1 MRPRPFWTPAR
12 VAGGLALLAL
22 LAVGGLAWVSV
33 AAWKAE
39 AGEWHAAERADTIN
53 RERLALW
60 RLDSAM
66 LAPLGIENNRA
77 YSQYSALAAPAA
89 VVLDDAGLPKG
100 DTGRV
105 PSPLL
110 SADLPSWMLLH
121 FELDAIQGW
130 RSPQVL
136 HPSLMNA
143 LAAEP
148 LSLPMVNCT
157 LERRERLNELRRRFP
172 VSQLARELGE
182 WAQSDSDRP
191 AVVVAVPWADEPALE
206 KYPPL
211 RTESESS
218 PNGSNFD
225 GGSGRP
231 YGFSY
236 SQANRFPI
244 FERTETKND
253 PMPESRASETRPLP
267 TSDPSA
273 EAIPV
278 PVEAGRNSPEP
289 QLSSEAKARKSA
301 ADQVFAS
308 RGGYEA
314 PVNGSRNPGPL
325 IPREET
331 LKAKAPEAPQP
342 VARAK
347 PERGA
352 NEADPKSGDAFA
364 ATNAWAEKLAK
375 SIQDRSKSEV
385 DTPSKSRG
393 EKSNDSV
400 RAKGLFPRDGRI
412 ALAKSA
418 TDSDPDGLSKS
429 PPVIAPIAV
438 RLGVLQARRLID
450 AEGREWFLL
459 LRCAQIADRTV
470 FQGVL
475 VDWPALKKTLESQ
488 VEDLFPSAKL
498 RPVSSAEDGPS
509 EATMTTLPMRLDTGN
524 ALATNRPTWTPLRI
538 GLLFA
543 WLATLCGIA
552 ALSLGGRAIV
562 AMSERRLRFAS
573 AVSHELRTPLTALQ
587 LHLDLLTSGL
597 IVDEAKK
604 AEYLATMASEADRL
618 NRLVENVL
626 DFAKLEKNSAR
637 QSARV
642 VPVADLLTSVDAT
655 WQNRLTGEG
664 FVWEVRSEVGD
675 TENVFVDPRVIE
687 QVLGNLIDNARKY
700 SKTVDVRRI
709 RLTATTAAEGRI
721 AFEVED
727 RGPGVPISERN
738 RIFQPFIRGAASM
751 DTGGA
756 GLGLALAKQ
765 WAEFFGGK
773 LTYEPA
779 EPGARFRLELPRG

>member
-22 LAVGGLAWVSV
+22 AAVLGLAWVSF

-39 AGEWHAAERADTIN
+39 SGEWHAAERADAIN

-77 YSQYSALAAPAA
+77 FSQYSALAAPAA
-89 VVLDDAGLPKG
+89 VVLDETGLPKS
-100 DTGRV
+100 DSGRV

-121 FELDAIQGW
+121 FELDAEQGW

-136 HPSLMNA
+136 HAPLMNT

-148 LSLPMVNCT
+148 LALPMGNCT
-157 LERRERLNELRRRFP
+157 AERRERLKDLRRRFP

-182 WAQSDSDRP
+182 WAKSDSDRP
-191 AVVVAVPWADEPALE
+191 AVVVAVPWADEPAFE
-206 KYPPL
+206 KHPPFS
-211 RTESESS
+211 TESEGAPQGSS
-218 PNGSNFD
+218 SD
-225 GGSGRP
+225 GGAARP
-231 YGFSY
+231 YGYSY
-236 SQANRFPI
+236 SQANRFPVVELI
-244 FERTETKND
+244 ETKTD
-253 PMPESRASETRPLP
+253 TKPEWRASESRPLP

-278 PVEAGRNSPEP
+278 PVETGRNPIEP
-289 QLSSEAKARKSA
+289 QLSAEAKARKTA

-314 PVNGSRNPGPL
+314 PGNGTRNPGPL
-325 IPREET
+325 VPREET
-331 LKAKAPEAPQP
+331 LKAKAPETIRPT
-342 VARAK
+342 ARFK

-352 NEADPKSGDAFA
+352 NDTDPKSSGAFA

-375 SIQDRSKSEV
+375 SIQDRSKSES
-385 DTPSKSRG
+385 DPPSKTRG
-393 EKSNDSV
+393 EKSNDTV

-412 ALAKSA
+412 AMAKSS
-418 TDSDPDGLSKS
+418 TDSDPVGLSKS
-429 PPVIAPIAV
+429 PPVIAPMAV
-438 RLGVLQARRLID
+438 RLGAMQARRLID
-450 AEGREWFLL
+450 SEGREWFFL
-459 LRCAQIADRTV
+459 LRSAQIADRTV

-475 VDWPALKKTLESQ
+475 VDWPALQETLESQ

-498 RPVSSAEDGPS
+498 RPVTPAENGPGES
-509 EATMTTLPMRLDTGN
+509 TMTTLPMLLDTGK
-524 ALATNRPTWTPLRI
+524 APTPDRPTWTPLRI

-552 ALSLGGRAIV
+552 ALVLGGRAIV

-637 QSARV
+637 QSARNA
-642 VPVADLLTSVDAT
+642 PVAQLLGAVDAT

-664 FVWEVRSEVGD
+664 FAWSVRSELEG
-675 TENVFVDPRVIE
+675 TESVLVDPRVIE

-700 SKTVDVRRI
+700 SKSAEVRWI
-709 RLTATTAAEGRI
+709 RLTAKVASEGRI

-738 RIFQPFIRGAASM
+738 RIFQPFIRGVASI

-765 WAEFFGGK
+765 WAEFFGGS

-779 EPGARFRLELPRG
+779 EPGARFRLELPS